1 MIYLD
6 TSAALKLVKPEPE
19 TAALNAWLAQRADVP
34 KVSSRLLRIELH
46 RAVLRG
52 APARLPQAQRLLMW
66 IDLVSIDAVAGTAEV
81 IGGTQLRSL
90 DAIHLATAE
99 HLQAG
104 LSAFVAYDVRLASAA
119 SSLGLP
125 VTAPA

>member
-1 MIYLD
+1 
-6 TSAALKLVKPEPE
+6 
-19 TAALNAWLAQRADVP
+19 
-34 KVSSRLLRIELH
+34 
-46 RAVLRG
+46 VLRG